1 MKPLLFIFVLTLQL
15 CFGATI
21 SHAQDNGNQ
30 IPEVII
36 ITTNDPIGQGPRTPN
51 IVPISGYVYEDT
63 IFLFFSNDLG
73 DVSIRLEDSF
83 GCSVL
88 STTVD
93 SSNGSESL
101 PFSGLPD
108 SYTIYFTLEDNTSYI
123 GRFELTP

>member
-1 MKPLLFIFVLTLQL
+1 MKKILFLIVLSLTIG
-15 CFGATI
+15 FGNTRAN
-21 SHAQDNGNQ
+21 AQSNDNGSA
-30 IPEVII
+30 IEIVID
-36 ITTNDPIGQGPRTPN
+36 NNGSVSQLPRTP
-51 IVPISGYVYEDT
+51 IPISGYVYENE

-73 DVSIRLEDSF
+73 DVSIRLEDSL
-83 GCSVL
+83 GCTVL

-123 GRFELTP
+123 GRFELL